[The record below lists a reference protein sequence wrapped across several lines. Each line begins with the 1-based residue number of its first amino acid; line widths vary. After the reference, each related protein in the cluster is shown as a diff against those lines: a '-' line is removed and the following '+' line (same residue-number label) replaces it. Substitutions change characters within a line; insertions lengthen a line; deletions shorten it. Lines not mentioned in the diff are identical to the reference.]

1 MGIQPIYINR
11 DNMNTEIELKFLVM
25 QGYCVEQ
32 IEKKL
37 TETLI
42 AKKYHFTCDKK
53 KLING
58 YFDTPDLVLR
68 HHDMGLRVR
77 SSFSYTSDNDAISN
91 QPQIEQTIKTAGQ
104 VIGGLHQRPEYNV
117 TIEKNCPQLSLFP
130 EKIWQE
136 QQKVDVIQANLINIF
151 STNFI
156 RLIWLVTMINK
167 KGEETL
173 IELVFDQGKVS
184 TESRSENIAE
194 IELELITGKVEDL
207 FVLAKALSFS
217 LPIRPGIKSK
227 AARGYALW
235 HAPKEQVKAPYAH
248 LPTLALV
255 PLKSP
260 QQLNDLFTAGLE
272 FGLNQLQTTVDK
284 YIEESLLAYLP
295 KITESLALL
304 RQGFWLFEAYLSTEN
319 LKLRNE
325 LSYFIKKL
333 SWVEDAC
340 HLQEITNKTGNYR
353 KKVEY
358 NETLMKQL
366 SLEKKSYPDYQTLVE
381 LFHSPRFNRLQLSL
395 LQLLLNDK
403 VINNKTVNEH
413 LENDINAFAK
423 ASLEG
428 SLQCL
433 VDVMPL
439 NTQLT
444 SEQYLAQHKLFI
456 RSLLTGS
463 WFGDLYDK
471 NERLAFRNPWLDIK
485 QGISEL
491 ETMLLLQR
499 QIALLAEPS
508 VKISAWLNSKIEHLM
523 LTLEQSRQIA
533 LSTFPY
539 WRS

>member
-1 MGIQPIYINR
+1 
-11 DNMNTEIELKFLVM
+11 
-25 QGYCVEQ
+25 
-32 IEKKL
+32 
-37 TETLI
+37 
-42 AKKYHFTCDKK
+42 
-53 KLING
+53 
-58 YFDTPDLVLR
+58 
-68 HHDMGLRVR
+68 MGLRVR
-77 SSFSYTSDNDAISN
+77 SSFSPSSDNNFDYN
-91 QPQIEQTIKTAGQ
+91 KPHIEQTIKTAGQ
-104 VIGGLHQRPEYNV
+104 VIGGLHKRPEYNV
-117 TIEKNCPQLSLFP
+117 AIEDSCPQLALFP
-130 EKIWQE
+130 KAIWSETQNVNNIQE
-136 QQKVDVIQANLINIF
+136 SLVNIF

-156 RLIWLVTMINK
+156 RFIWLVTLVNK
-167 KGEETL
+167 VGEETL
-173 IELVFDQGKVS
+173 IELVFDQGEVS
-184 TESRSENIAE
+184 ANGKNESIAE
-194 IELELITGKVEDL
+194 IELELVKGNVEDL

-235 HAPKEQVKAPYAH
+235 QAPNEQLKEPSVH

-260 QQLNDLFTAGLE
+260 QHLNDLFTAGLE

-284 YIEESLLAYLP
+284 YIDENLLAYLP
-295 KITESLALL
+295 KITEALALL
-304 RQGFWLFEAYLSTEN
+304 RQGFWLFEVYLSTEN

-340 HLQEITNKTGNYR
+340 HLQEIINKTGNYR

-366 SLEKKSYPDYQTLVE
+366 KQERKSYPDYQTLVE
-381 LFHSPRFNRLQLSL
+381 LFHSPRFNRLQLAL
-395 LQLLLNDK
+395 LQLLLNEK
-403 VINNKTVNEH
+403 VINNQVVNDSS
-413 LENDINAFAK
+413 ENAINIFAK
-423 ASLEG
+423 NSLEK

-439 NTQLT
+439 NTELS

-499 QIALLAEPS
+499 QIALLSEPS
-508 VKISAWLNSKIEHLM
+508 LKISAWLNSKIEHLM